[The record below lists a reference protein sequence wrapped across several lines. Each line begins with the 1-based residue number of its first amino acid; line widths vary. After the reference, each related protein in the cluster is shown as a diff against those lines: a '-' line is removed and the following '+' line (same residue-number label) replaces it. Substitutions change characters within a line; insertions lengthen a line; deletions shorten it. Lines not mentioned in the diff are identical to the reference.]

1 MAQHQDPP
9 SPTRP
14 IVCYHCGHRF
24 DASEHAMSVS
34 CPHCFKHLRLE
45 DIVIRTLEAA
55 RTYYTCG
62 RLVVL
67 PKARAQAH
75 EIRAVAGV
83 TVEGALEA
91 NVVSYGPVWI
101 GPNASWRGDCKAPVV
116 KVEDGARI
124 IGGTFVVKR

>member
-1 MAQHQDPP
+1 MTQQQE
-9 SPTRP
+9 STSTRP

-24 DASEHAMSVS
+24 EASAHAMSVS
-34 CPHCFKHLRLE
+34 CPECYKHLRLE
-45 DIVIRTLEAA
+45 DIIIRTLEAA

-91 NVVSYGPVWI
+91 NVVSFGPVWI
-101 GPNASWRGDCKAPVV
+101 GPNALWRGDCRAPVV

-124 IGGTFVVKR
+124 ISGKFIVRR